1 MGAEFFPDGLAA
13 ADVVGVGGADEVG
26 VSDLEALDE
35 VAELGGVL
43 VGVSLRGETGL
54 GGFAE
59 DLVAVLVGAD
69 LETHFVALAATEAGV
84 GVSEQ
89 VIHGVADV
97 GVTVDIRDCSSDIS
111 FGHGDII
118 TRTSGERERRRG
130 GER

>member
-1 MGAEFFPDGLAA
+1 M
-13 ADVVGVGGADEVG
+13 VGVG
-26 VSDLEALDE
+26 
-35 VAELGGVL
+35 LG
-43 VGVSLRGETGL
+43 GETGL
-54 GGFAE
+54 GGFTE

-69 LETHFVALAATEAGV
+69 LETHFVALAATKAGV

-130 GER
+130 GERQKPSRGAGFW